1 MTVEGVGLPAVW
13 LRHSL
18 ELRPTLFVF
27 NDCRS
32 QVHCVRRVSDTMS
45 LVLRPSRR
53 FGTRSARLFWRL
65 PLIGRVRV
73 PRNLAPLLLA
83 GAVGLAAGLASV
95 ALTELVDA
103 LTMLFDEL
111 ESVLGDLA
119 GGWTLMLVPA
129 IAAIPVAIIVSRI
142 ASEAQGAGVP
152 YVMVAVERAGGF
164 VRPIIAPAKLVA
176 TGFTL
181 GGGGAAGREGPIVL
195 IAASV
200 ASTIGRL
207 TKQPSDMLV
216 LMVAAAAAGGVAA
229 TFSTPIAGT
238 FFAMEVVLRRFNV
251 RNFTIVVVSAVLAN
265 IVAIGFY
272 GDSAGL
278 DLPDLDINSNWELFL
293 HAIVGVSAA
302 IAGILFVRTRFFTE
316 DVFEFLGVS
325 LMIRPILGLFGV
337 GVLALI
343 ESDILGSG
351 HEQIQIFAEG
361 GTAVWTLAILM
372 VLKLIAASLTI
383 GSGASGGAFAPLLF
397 LGATLGAL
405 MGAGFEAA
413 LPSIVGPTGTYVV
426 VGMAAVFAAA
436 ARAPFTS
443 LFIVFE
449 LSGYSLILPLMTAVA
464 LATALAQLLTR
475 DTIYNVRLRRAGLE
489 MQDERESSP
498 LDNLMVSETMRTDTP
513 IVSRTASIQDLANA
527 MSQSRGNVV
536 AVADQLN
543 RFIGLVTATDV
554 ASAVQR
560 QELDRHAFDLAVV
573 APIVVH
579 PDDNLRYALSL
590 LVEHDVRQLPVVA
603 REDETRLVGM
613 LTQRDV
619 LREVA
624 QPADREPGERVAPP
638 PVRRLVGAV
647 EIEARV
653 EPGSEA
659 ESTTVSALRLPEASV
674 ITAIHRRGEIVIP
687 RGNVRL
693 EANDLAILLSVP
705 PEEAAVRAL
714 FINHAA
720 RSRQSWWFLPHP
732 PTIPDDAS
740 DGR

>member
-1 MTVEGVGLPAVW
+1 
-13 LRHSL
+13 
-18 ELRPTLFVF
+18 
-27 NDCRS
+27 
-32 QVHCVRRVSDTMS
+32 MS
-45 LVLRPSRR
+45 LVSRPSRR
-53 FGTRSARLFWRL
+53 FGTRSAHLFWRL
-65 PLIGRVRV
+65 PLVGWVRV

-83 GAVGLAAGLASV
+83 VAVGLAAGFAAV
-95 ALTELVDA
+95 ALSALVDG
-103 LTMLFDEL
+103 LTMVFDEL
-111 ESVLGDLA
+111 TSLLDNLA

-129 IAAIPVAIIVSRI
+129 IAAIPVAFVVSRV
-142 ASEAQGAGVP
+142 ASESQGAGVP

-195 IAASV
+195 IAASL

-207 TKQPSDMLV
+207 AKQPSDMLV
-216 LMVAAAAAGGVAA
+216 LMVAAAAAGGISA
-229 TFSTPIAGT
+229 TFNTPIAGT
-238 FFAMEVVLRRFNV
+238 FFALEVVLRRFNV
-251 RNFTIVVVSAVLAN
+251 RNFTIVVVAAVVAN
-265 IVAIGFY
+265 IVAVAFY

-278 DLPDLDINSNWELFL
+278 DLPDFDINSSWELFL
-293 HAIVGVSAA
+293 HAIVGISAA

-325 LMIRPILGLFGV
+325 MSVRPILGLFGV

-343 ESDILGSG
+343 ESNILGSG
-351 HEQIQIFAEG
+351 LDQIRIFAEG
-361 GTAVWTLAILM
+361 ETAVSTLAILM

-397 LGATLGAL
+397 VGATLGAL
-405 MGAGFEAA
+405 MGAGFESA

-436 ARAPFTS
+436 ARAPLTS

-464 LATALAQLLTR
+464 LAAALAQLLTR
-475 DTIYNVRLRRAGLE
+475 DTIYNVRLRRAGLDVQE
-489 MQDERESSP
+489 ESAPSP
-498 LDNLMVSETMRTDTP
+498 LDDLTVAATMRTDTP
-513 IVSRTASIQDLANA
+513 IVSRLATIEDLANA

-536 AVADQLN
+536 AVADQRN

-554 ASAVQR
+554 ASAVER
-560 QELDRHAFDLAVV
+560 GEMDRRAFDLAVV
-573 APIVVH
+573 APVFVH
-579 PDDNLRYALSL
+579 PDDNLRYALSV
-590 LVEHDVRQLPVVA
+590 LVDHDVRQLPVVA
-603 REDETRLVGM
+603 REDETRLMGM

-624 QPADREPGERVAPP
+624 QPSDRDSGQRSAPA
-638 PVRRLVGAV
+638 PVRRLVGAI

-653 EPGSEA
+653 EPGSQA
-659 ESTTVSALRLPEASV
+659 ESSMVSQLPLPEASV

-687 RGNVRL
+687 RGNVKL
-693 EANDLAILLSVP
+693 LANDLAIVLSVP
-705 PEEAAVRAL
+705 PEEATVRSL
-714 FINHAA
+714 FINHSTQ
-720 RSRQSWWFLPHP
+720 SRNNWWFLPHAP
-732 PTIPDDAS
+732 PSPNDES
-740 DGR
+740 QR

>member
-1 MTVEGVGLPAVW
+1 
-13 LRHSL
+13 
-18 ELRPTLFVF
+18 
-27 NDCRS
+27 
-32 QVHCVRRVSDTMS
+32 MS
-45 LVLRPSRR
+45 LVRRPSRR
-53 FGTRSARLFWRL
+53 FGTRSAQLFWRL
-65 PLIGRVRV
+65 PLIGRVRI

-83 GAVGLAAGLASV
+83 GAVGLAAGFAAV
-95 ALTELVDA
+95 ALTALVDG
-103 LTMLFDEL
+103 LTAVFDEL
-111 ESVLGDLA
+111 ASILDGLA

-129 IAAIPVAIIVSRI
+129 IAAIPVAFIVSRI
-142 ASEAQGAGVP
+142 ASESQGAGVP

-200 ASTIGRL
+200 ASSIGRL
-207 TKQPSDMLV
+207 ARQPSDMLV
-216 LMVAAAAAGGVAA
+216 LMVAAAAAGGIAA
-229 TFSTPIAGT
+229 TFLTPIAGT

-251 RNFTIVVVSAVLAN
+251 RNFTIVVVSAVVAN
-265 IVAIGFY
+265 IVAISFY

-325 LMIRPILGLFGV
+325 LSVRPILGLLGV

-343 ESDILGSG
+343 ESNILGSG
-351 HEQIQIFAEG
+351 LDQIRIFAEG
-361 GTAVWTLAILM
+361 GTAVSTLAILM

-397 LGATLGAL
+397 VGATLGAL
-405 MGAGFEAA
+405 MGAGFESA
-413 LPSIVGPTGTYVV
+413 LPNVVGPTGTYVV

-436 ARAPFTS
+436 ARAPLTS

-464 LATALAQLLTR
+464 LAAALAQLLTR
-475 DTIYNVRLRRAGLE
+475 DTIYNVRLRRAGLD
-489 MQDERESSP
+489 MQDEPTPSP
-498 LDNLMVSETMRTDTP
+498 LDDLVVAATMRTDTP
-513 IVSRTASIQDLANA
+513 IVSRLATIQDLANA

-536 AVADQLN
+536 AVADQQN

-554 ASAVQR
+554 ASAVER
-560 QELDRHAFDLAVV
+560 QELNRRAFDLAVV
-573 APIVVH
+573 APIFVH
-579 PDDNLRYALSL
+579 PDDSLRHALSL

-603 REDETRLVGM
+603 REDESRLMGM

-624 QPADREPGERVAPP
+624 QPAERDSGQRVAPT

-647 EIEARV
+647 EIELRV
-653 EPGSEA
+653 EPGSRA
-659 ESTTVSALRLPEASV
+659 EQTMVSQLPLPEASV
-674 ITAIHRRGEIVIP
+674 ITAIHRRGEVVIP
-687 RGNVRL
+687 RGSVRL
-693 EANDLAILLSVP
+693 EANDLAIILSVP
-705 PEEAAVRAL
+705 PEEAAVRTL
-714 FINHAA
+714 FINHASQT
-720 RSRQSWWFLPHP
+720 RNNWWFLPHAP
-732 PTIPDDAS
+732 SAPDDES
-740 DGR
+740 SER

>member
-1 MTVEGVGLPAVW
+1 
-13 LRHSL
+13 
-18 ELRPTLFVF
+18 
-27 NDCRS
+27 
-32 QVHCVRRVSDTMS
+32 MS
-45 LVLRPSRR
+45 LVVRPSRR
-53 FGTRSARLFWRL
+53 FGTRSAQLFWRL

-73 PRNLAPLLLA
+73 PRNLAPLILA
-83 GAVGLAAGLASV
+83 GAVGLAAGFAAV
-95 ALTELVDA
+95 ALTALVDGMI
-103 LTMLFDEL
+103 TVFDEL
-111 ESVLGDLA
+111 ASLLDGLA

-129 IAAIPVAIIVSRI
+129 IAAIPVAFVVSKI
-142 ASEAQGAGVP
+142 SSESQGAGVP

-164 VRPIIAPAKLVA
+164 VRPVIAPAKLIA

-195 IAASV
+195 IAASL

-216 LMVAAAAAGGVAA
+216 LMVAAAAAGGIAA
-229 TFSTPIAGT
+229 TFNTPIAGT
-238 FFAMEVVLRRFNV
+238 FFALEVVLRRFNV
-251 RNFTIVVVSAVLAN
+251 RNFTIVVVSAVVAN
-265 IVAIGFY
+265 IVAVAFY
-272 GDSAGL
+272 GGSAGL
-278 DLPDLDINSNWELFL
+278 DLPNLEINSSWELFL

-302 IAGILFVRTRFFTE
+302 VAGILFVRTRFFTE

-325 LMIRPILGLFGV
+325 MMVRPILGLFAV

-351 HEQIQIFAEG
+351 LDQIRIFAEG
-361 GTAVWTLAILM
+361 DTAVTTLAILM

-397 LGATLGAL
+397 VGATLGAL
-405 MGAGFEAA
+405 MGAGFESV
-413 LPSIVGPTGTYVV
+413 LPGIVGPTGTYVV

-436 ARAPFTS
+436 ARAPMTS

-449 LSGYSLILPLMTAVA
+449 LTGYSLILPLMTAVA

-475 DTIYNVRLRRAGLE
+475 DTIYNVRLRRAGLDV
-489 MQDERESSP
+489 QDEPTPSP
-498 LDNLMVSETMRTDTP
+498 LDNLTVATTMRTDTP
-513 IVSRTASIQDLANA
+513 IVSRLATIRDLANA

-536 AVADQLN
+536 AVADNQN

-554 ASAVQR
+554 TSAVER
-560 QELDRHAFDLAVV
+560 QELSRRAYDLAVV
-573 APIVVH
+573 APIFVH

-603 REDETRLVGM
+603 RDDESRLMGM
-613 LTQRDV
+613 LTQRD
-619 LREVA
+619 LMREIA
-624 QPADREPGERVAPP
+624 QPSDRDSGQRTAPA

-653 EPGSEA
+653 EPGSQA
-659 ESTTVSALRLPEASV
+659 ESSMVSQLPLPEASV
-674 ITAIHRRGEIVIP
+674 ITAIHRRGEVVIP

-693 EANDLAILLSVP
+693 EANDLAIVLSVP
-705 PEEAAVRAL
+705 PEEGAVRAL
-714 FINHAA
+714 FINHTAQD
-720 RSRQSWWFLPHP
+720 RNNWWFLPHAP
-732 PTIPDDAS
+732 AAPDDES
-740 DGR
+740 PSR

>member
-1 MTVEGVGLPAVW
+1 
-13 LRHSL
+13 
-18 ELRPTLFVF
+18 
-27 NDCRS
+27 
-32 QVHCVRRVSDTMS
+32 MS
-45 LVLRPSRR
+45 LVRRPSRR
-53 FGTRSARLFWRL
+53 FGTRSAQLFWRL
-65 PLIGRVRV
+65 PLIGRVRI

-83 GAVGLAAGLASV
+83 GAVGLAAGFAAV
-95 ALTELVDA
+95 ALTAVVDGLTTVFNELASILD
-103 LTMLFDEL
+103 
-111 ESVLGDLA
+111 GLA

-129 IAAIPVAIIVSRI
+129 IAAIPVAFVVSRI
-142 ASEAQGAGVP
+142 ASESQGAGVP

-200 ASTIGRL
+200 ASSIGRL
-207 TKQPSDMLV
+207 ARQPSDMLV
-216 LMVAAAAAGGVAA
+216 LMVAAAAAGGIAA
-229 TFSTPIAGT
+229 TFLTPIAGT

-251 RNFTIVVVSAVLAN
+251 RNFTIVVVSAVVAN
-265 IVAIGFY
+265 LVAVSFY
-272 GDSAGL
+272 GESAGL

-325 LMIRPILGLFGV
+325 LSVRPILGLLGV

-343 ESDILGSG
+343 ESNILGSG
-351 HEQIQIFAEG
+351 LDQIRIFAEG
-361 GTAVWTLAILM
+361 GTAVSTLAILM

-397 LGATLGAL
+397 VGATLGAL
-405 MGAGFEAA
+405 MGAGFESA
-413 LPSIVGPTGTYVV
+413 LPNVVGPTGTYVV

-436 ARAPFTS
+436 ARAPLTS

-464 LATALAQLLTR
+464 LAAALAQLLTR
-475 DTIYNVRLRRAGLE
+475 DTIYNVRLRRAGLDVR
-489 MQDERESSP
+489 DEPAPSP
-498 LDNLMVSETMRTDTP
+498 LDDLVVAATMRTDTP
-513 IVSRTASIQDLANA
+513 IVSRLATIQDLANA

-536 AVADQLN
+536 AVADQQN

-554 ASAVQR
+554 ASAVER
-560 QELDRHAFDLAVV
+560 QELNRRAFDLAVV
-573 APIVVH
+573 APIFVH
-579 PDDNLRYALSL
+579 PDDSLRHALSL

-603 REDETRLVGM
+603 REDESRLMGM

-624 QPADREPGERVAPP
+624 QPAARDTGQRAAPT

-647 EIEARV
+647 EIELRV
-653 EPGSEA
+653 EPGSQA
-659 ESTTVSALRLPEASV
+659 EMTTVSQLPLPEASV
-674 ITAIHRRGEIVIP
+674 ITAIHRRGEVVIP
-687 RGNVRL
+687 RGSVRL
-693 EANDLAILLSVP
+693 EANDLAIILSVP
-705 PEEAAVRAL
+705 PEEAAVRTL
-714 FINHAA
+714 FINHASQT
-720 RSRQSWWFLPHP
+720 RNNWWFLPHP
-732 PTIPDDAS
+732 PSSPDDESS
-740 DGR
+740 DR

>member
-1 MTVEGVGLPAVW
+1 
-13 LRHSL
+13 
-18 ELRPTLFVF
+18 
-27 NDCRS
+27 
-32 QVHCVRRVSDTMS
+32 MS
-45 LVLRPSRR
+45 LVRRPSRR
-53 FGTRSARLFWRL
+53 FGTRSAQLFWRL
-65 PLIGRVRV
+65 PLIGRVRI

-83 GAVGLAAGLASV
+83 GAVGLAAGFAAV
-95 ALTELVDA
+95 ALTAVVDGLTTVFNELASILD
-103 LTMLFDEL
+103 
-111 ESVLGDLA
+111 GLA

-129 IAAIPVAIIVSRI
+129 IAAIPVAFVVSRI
-142 ASEAQGAGVP
+142 ASESQGAGVP

-200 ASTIGRL
+200 ASSIGRL
-207 TKQPSDMLV
+207 ARQPSDMLV
-216 LMVAAAAAGGVAA
+216 LMVAAAAAGGIAA
-229 TFSTPIAGT
+229 TFLTPIAGT

-251 RNFTIVVVSAVLAN
+251 RNFTIVVVSAVVAN
-265 IVAIGFY
+265 LVAVSFY
-272 GDSAGL
+272 GESAGL

-325 LMIRPILGLFGV
+325 LSVRPILGLLGV
-337 GVLALI
+337 GMLALI
-343 ESDILGSG
+343 ESNILGAG
-351 HEQIQIFAEG
+351 LDQIRIFAEG
-361 GTAVWTLAILM
+361 GTAVSTLAILM

-397 LGATLGAL
+397 VGATLGAL
-405 MGAGFEAA
+405 MGAGFESA
-413 LPSIVGPTGTYVV
+413 LPNVVGPTGTYVV

-436 ARAPFTS
+436 ARAPLTS

-464 LATALAQLLTR
+464 LAAALAQLLTR
-475 DTIYNVRLRRAGLE
+475 DTIYNVRLRRAGLDVR
-489 MQDERESSP
+489 DEPAPSP
-498 LDNLMVSETMRTDTP
+498 LDDLVVAATMRTDTP
-513 IVSRTASIQDLANA
+513 IVSRLATIQDLANA

-536 AVADQLN
+536 AVADQQN

-554 ASAVQR
+554 ASAVER
-560 QELDRHAFDLAVV
+560 QELNRRAFDLAVV
-573 APIVVH
+573 APIFVH
-579 PDDNLRYALSL
+579 PDDSLRHALSL

-603 REDETRLVGM
+603 REDESRLMGM

-624 QPADREPGERVAPP
+624 QPAARETGQRAAPT

-647 EIEARV
+647 EIELRV
-653 EPGSEA
+653 EPGSQA
-659 ESTTVSALRLPEASV
+659 EMTTVSQLPLPEASV
-674 ITAIHRRGEIVIP
+674 ITAIHRRGEVVIP
-687 RGNVRL
+687 RGSVRL
-693 EANDLAILLSVP
+693 EANDLAIILSVP
-705 PEEAAVRAL
+705 PEEAAVRTL
-714 FINHAA
+714 FINHASQT
-720 RSRQSWWFLPHP
+720 RNNWWFLPHAP
-732 PTIPDDAS
+732 SSPDDES
-740 DGR
+740 SER

>member
-1 MTVEGVGLPAVW
+1 MTVDGVGLPAVW

-32 QVHCVRRVSDTMS
+32 QVCCVRRVSDTMS

-653 EPGSEA
+653 EPGSQA

>member
-1 MTVEGVGLPAVW
+1 
-13 LRHSL
+13 
-18 ELRPTLFVF
+18 
-27 NDCRS
+27 
-32 QVHCVRRVSDTMS
+32 MS
-45 LVLRPSRR
+45 LVVRPSRR
-53 FGTRSARLFWRL
+53 FGTRSAQIFWSL
-65 PLIGRVRV
+65 PLVGRVRI

-83 GAVGLAAGLASV
+83 GAVGLAAGFAAV
-95 ALTELVDA
+95 ALTA
-103 LTMLFDEL
+103 LLDGLIIVFDEL
-111 ESVLGDLA
+111 ESLLGDLA

-129 IAAIPVAIIVSRI
+129 IAAIPVALIVYRI
-142 ASEAQGAGVP
+142 SSEAQGAGVP

-164 VRPIIAPAKLVA
+164 VRPIIAPAKLIA

-195 IAASV
+195 IAASL
-200 ASTIGRL
+200 ASSIGRL
-207 TKQPSDMLV
+207 TRQPSDMLV

-229 TFSTPIAGT
+229 TFNTPIAGT

-251 RNFTIVVVSAVLAN
+251 RNFTIVVVSAVIAN
-265 IVAIGFY
+265 IVAIAFY
-272 GDSAGL
+272 GDDAGL
-278 DLPDLDINSNWELFL
+278 NLPDLDINSNWELFL

-325 LMIRPILGLFGV
+325 LMVRPILGLLGV
-337 GVLALI
+337 GTLALI
-343 ESDILGSG
+343 EANILGSG
-351 HEQIQIFAEG
+351 LEQIQIFAEG
-361 GTAVWTLAILM
+361 GTAISTLAILM

-397 LGATLGAL
+397 VGATLGAL
-405 MGAGFEAA
+405 MGAGFESA
-413 LPSIVGPTGTYVV
+413 LPGVVGPTGTYVV

-443 LFIVFE
+443 IFIVFE

-475 DTIYNVRLRRAGLE
+475 DTIYNVRLRRAGLDV
-489 MQDERESSP
+489 QDEQAPSP
-498 LDNLMVSETMRTDTP
+498 LDDLFVATTMRTDTP
-513 IVSRTASIQDLANA
+513 IVSRLATIEDLANA
-527 MSQSRGNVV
+527 MNQSRSNVV
-536 AVADQLN
+536 AVADQRN

-554 ASAVQR
+554 ASAVER
-560 QELDRHAFDLAVV
+560 QELNRRAYDLAVV
-573 APIVVH
+573 APIFVH
-579 PDDNLRYALSL
+579 PDDTLRYALSL

-603 REDETRLVGM
+603 RADETRLMGM

-624 QPADREPGERVAPP
+624 QPTDRTQSQRAAPA
-638 PVRRLVGAV
+638 PVRRLVGAI

-653 EPGSEA
+653 EPGSPA
-659 ESTTVSALRLPEASV
+659 ESSVVSELSLPEASV
-674 ITAIHRRGEIVIP
+674 ITAIHRRGEVVIP
-687 RGNVRL
+687 RGNVQL
-693 EANDLAILLSVP
+693 EANDLAIVLSVP

-714 FINHAA
+714 FINPGS

-732 PTIPDDAS
+732 PHAPTTSNDDGPSA
-740 DGR
+740 

>member
-1 MTVEGVGLPAVW
+1 
-13 LRHSL
+13 
-18 ELRPTLFVF
+18 
-27 NDCRS
+27 
-32 QVHCVRRVSDTMS
+32 MS
-45 LVLRPSRR
+45 LVRRPSRR
-53 FGTRSARLFWRL
+53 FGTRSAQLFWRL
-65 PLIGRVRV
+65 PLIGRVRI

-83 GAVGLAAGLASV
+83 GAVGLAAGFAAV
-95 ALTELVDA
+95 ALTAVVDG
-103 LTMLFDEL
+103 LTIVFDEL
-111 ESVLGDLA
+111 ASILDGLA

-129 IAAIPVAIIVSRI
+129 IAAIPVAFVVSRV
-142 ASEAQGAGVP
+142 ASESQGAGVP

-200 ASTIGRL
+200 ASSIGRL
-207 TKQPSDMLV
+207 ARQPSDMLV
-216 LMVAAAAAGGVAA
+216 LMVAAAAAGGIAA
-229 TFSTPIAGT
+229 TFLTPIAGT

-251 RNFTIVVVSAVLAN
+251 RNFTIVVVSAVVAN
-265 IVAIGFY
+265 IVAISFY

-325 LMIRPILGLFGV
+325 LSVRPILGLLGV
-337 GVLALI
+337 GMLALI
-343 ESDILGSG
+343 ESNILGSG
-351 HEQIQIFAEG
+351 LDQIRIFAEG
-361 GTAVWTLAILM
+361 GTAVSTLAILM
-372 VLKLIAASLTI
+372 ILKTIAASLTI

-397 LGATLGAL
+397 VGATLGAL
-405 MGAGFEAA
+405 MGAGFESA
-413 LPSIVGPTGTYVV
+413 LPNVVGPTGTYVV

-436 ARAPFTS
+436 ARAPLTS

-464 LATALAQLLTR
+464 LAAALAQLLTR
-475 DTIYNVRLRRAGLE
+475 DTIYNVRLRRAGLDVR
-489 MQDERESSP
+489 DEPAPSP
-498 LDNLMVSETMRTDTP
+498 LDDLTVAATMRTDTP
-513 IVSRTASIQDLANA
+513 IVSRLATIQDLANA

-536 AVADQLN
+536 AVADQQN

-554 ASAVQR
+554 ASAVER
-560 QELDRHAFDLAVV
+560 QELNRRAFDLAVV
-573 APIVVH
+573 APILVH
-579 PDDNLRYALSL
+579 PDDSLRHALSL

-603 REDETRLVGM
+603 REDESRLMGM

-624 QPADREPGERVAPP
+624 QPAARDSGQRAAPT

-647 EIEARV
+647 EIELRV
-653 EPGSEA
+653 EPGSRA
-659 ESTTVSALRLPEASV
+659 EMTTVSQLPLPEASV
-674 ITAIHRRGEIVIP
+674 ITAIHRRGEVVIP
-687 RGNVRL
+687 RGGVRL
-693 EANDLAILLSVP
+693 EANDLAIILSVP
-705 PEEAAVRAL
+705 PEEAAVRTL
-714 FINHAA
+714 FINHASQT
-720 RSRQSWWFLPHP
+720 RNNWWFLPHP
-732 PTIPDDAS
+732 PSSPDDESS
-740 DGR
+740 DR

>member
-1 MTVEGVGLPAVW
+1 
-13 LRHSL
+13 
-18 ELRPTLFVF
+18 
-27 NDCRS
+27 
-32 QVHCVRRVSDTMS
+32 MS
-45 LVLRPSRR
+45 LVRRPSRR
-53 FGTRSARLFWRL
+53 FGTRSAQLFWRL
-65 PLIGRVRV
+65 PLIGRVRI

-83 GAVGLAAGLASV
+83 GAVGLAAGFAAV
-95 ALTELVDA
+95 ALTAVVDGLTTVFNELASILD
-103 LTMLFDEL
+103 
-111 ESVLGDLA
+111 GLA

-129 IAAIPVAIIVSRI
+129 IAAIPVAFVVSRI
-142 ASEAQGAGVP
+142 ASESQGAGVP

-200 ASTIGRL
+200 ASSIGRL
-207 TKQPSDMLV
+207 ARQPSDMLV
-216 LMVAAAAAGGVAA
+216 LMVAAAAAGGIAA
-229 TFSTPIAGT
+229 TFLTPIAGT

-251 RNFTIVVVSAVLAN
+251 RNFTIVVVSAVVAN
-265 IVAIGFY
+265 LVAVSFY
-272 GDSAGL
+272 GESAGL

-325 LMIRPILGLFGV
+325 LSVRPILGLLGV
-337 GVLALI
+337 GMLALI
-343 ESDILGSG
+343 ESNILGAG
-351 HEQIQIFAEG
+351 LDQIRIFAEG
-361 GTAVWTLAILM
+361 GTAVSTLAILM

-397 LGATLGAL
+397 VGATLGAL
-405 MGAGFEAA
+405 MGAGFESA
-413 LPSIVGPTGTYVV
+413 LPNVVGPTGTYVV

-436 ARAPFTS
+436 ARAPLTS

-464 LATALAQLLTR
+464 LAAALAQLLTR
-475 DTIYNVRLRRAGLE
+475 DTIYNVRLRRAGLDVR
-489 MQDERESSP
+489 DEPAPSP
-498 LDNLMVSETMRTDTP
+498 LDDLVVAATMRTDTP
-513 IVSRTASIQDLANA
+513 IVSRLATIQDLANA

-536 AVADQLN
+536 AVADQQN

-554 ASAVQR
+554 ASAVER
-560 QELDRHAFDLAVV
+560 QELNRRAFDLAVV
-573 APIVVH
+573 APILVH
-579 PDDNLRYALSL
+579 PDDSLRHALSL

-603 REDETRLVGM
+603 REDESRLMGM

-624 QPADREPGERVAPP
+624 QPAARESGQRAAPT

-647 EIEARV
+647 EIELRV
-653 EPGSEA
+653 EPGSQA
-659 ESTTVSALRLPEASV
+659 EMTTVSQLPLPEASV
-674 ITAIHRRGEIVIP
+674 ITAIHRRGEVVIP
-687 RGNVRL
+687 RGSVRL
-693 EANDLAILLSVP
+693 EANDLAIILSVP
-705 PEEAAVRAL
+705 PEEAAVRTL
-714 FINHAA
+714 FINHASQT
-720 RSRQSWWFLPHP
+720 RNNWWFLPHP
-732 PTIPDDAS
+732 PSSPDDES
-740 DGR
+740 SER

>member
-1 MTVEGVGLPAVW
+1 MTVDGVGLPAVW

-32 QVHCVRRVSDTMS
+32 QVRCVRRVSDTMS

-343 ESDILGSG
+343 EADILGSG

-653 EPGSEA
+653 EPGSQA

>member
-1 MTVEGVGLPAVW
+1 
-13 LRHSL
+13 
-18 ELRPTLFVF
+18 
-27 NDCRS
+27 
-32 QVHCVRRVSDTMS
+32 MS
-45 LVLRPSRR
+45 LVRRPSRR
-53 FGTRSARLFWRL
+53 FGTRSAQLFWRL
-65 PLIGRVRV
+65 PLIGRVRI

-83 GAVGLAAGLASV
+83 GAVGLAAGFAAV
-95 ALTELVDA
+95 ALTAVVDG
-103 LTMLFDEL
+103 LTIVFDEL
-111 ESVLGDLA
+111 ASILDGLA

-129 IAAIPVAIIVSRI
+129 IAAIPVAFVVSRV
-142 ASEAQGAGVP
+142 ASESQGAGVP

-200 ASTIGRL
+200 ASSIGRL
-207 TKQPSDMLV
+207 ARQPSDMLV
-216 LMVAAAAAGGVAA
+216 LMVAAAAAGGIAA
-229 TFSTPIAGT
+229 TFLTPIAGT

-251 RNFTIVVVSAVLAN
+251 RNFTIVVVSAVVAN
-265 IVAIGFY
+265 IVAISFY

-325 LMIRPILGLFGV
+325 LSVRPILGLLGV
-337 GVLALI
+337 GMLALI
-343 ESDILGSG
+343 ESNILGSG
-351 HEQIQIFAEG
+351 LDQIRIFAEG
-361 GTAVWTLAILM
+361 GTAVSTLAILM
-372 VLKLIAASLTI
+372 ILKTIAASLTI

-397 LGATLGAL
+397 VGATLGAL
-405 MGAGFEAA
+405 MGAGFESA
-413 LPSIVGPTGTYVV
+413 LPNVVGPTGTYVV

-436 ARAPFTS
+436 ARAPLTS

-464 LATALAQLLTR
+464 LAAALAQLLTR
-475 DTIYNVRLRRAGLE
+475 DTIYNVRLRRAGLD
-489 MQDERESSP
+489 MRDEPTPSP
-498 LDNLMVSETMRTDTP
+498 LDDLTVAATMRTDTP
-513 IVSRTASIQDLANA
+513 IVSRLATIQDLANA

-536 AVADQLN
+536 AVADQQN

-554 ASAVQR
+554 ASAVER
-560 QELDRHAFDLAVV
+560 QELNRRAFDLAVV
-573 APIVVH
+573 APILVH
-579 PDDNLRYALSL
+579 PDDSLRHALSL

-603 REDETRLVGM
+603 REDESRLMGM

-624 QPADREPGERVAPP
+624 QPAARDSGQRAAPT

-647 EIEARV
+647 EIELRV
-653 EPGSEA
+653 EPGSRA
-659 ESTTVSALRLPEASV
+659 EMTTVSQLPLPEASV
-674 ITAIHRRGEIVIP
+674 ITAIHRRGEVVIP
-687 RGNVRL
+687 RGGVRL
-693 EANDLAILLSVP
+693 EANDLAIILSVP
-705 PEEAAVRAL
+705 PEEAAVRTL
-714 FINHAA
+714 FINHASQT
-720 RSRQSWWFLPHP
+720 RNNWWFLPHP
-732 PTIPDDAS
+732 PSSPDDESS
-740 DGR
+740 DR

>member
-1 MTVEGVGLPAVW
+1 
-13 LRHSL
+13 
-18 ELRPTLFVF
+18 
-27 NDCRS
+27 
-32 QVHCVRRVSDTMS
+32 MS
-45 LVLRPSRR
+45 LVRRPSRR
-53 FGTRSARLFWRL
+53 FGTRSTQFFWRL
-65 PLIGRVRV
+65 PLIGRVRI

-83 GAVGLAAGLASV
+83 GAVGLAAGFAAV
-95 ALTELVDA
+95 ALTAVVDGLTTVFNELASILD
-103 LTMLFDEL
+103 
-111 ESVLGDLA
+111 GLA

-129 IAAIPVAIIVSRI
+129 IAAIPVAFVVSRI
-142 ASEAQGAGVP
+142 ASESQGAGVP

-200 ASTIGRL
+200 ASSIGRL
-207 TKQPSDMLV
+207 ARQPSDMLV
-216 LMVAAAAAGGVAA
+216 LMVAAAAAGGIAA
-229 TFSTPIAGT
+229 TFLTPIAGT

-251 RNFTIVVVSAVLAN
+251 RNFTIVVVSAVVAN
-265 IVAIGFY
+265 LVAVSFY
-272 GDSAGL
+272 GESAGL

-325 LMIRPILGLFGV
+325 LSVRPILGLLGV
-337 GVLALI
+337 GMLALI
-343 ESDILGSG
+343 ESNILGAG
-351 HEQIQIFAEG
+351 LDQIRIFAEG
-361 GTAVWTLAILM
+361 GTAVSTLAILM

-397 LGATLGAL
+397 VGATLGAL
-405 MGAGFEAA
+405 MGAGFESA
-413 LPSIVGPTGTYVV
+413 LPNVVGPTGTYVV

-436 ARAPFTS
+436 ARAPLTS

-464 LATALAQLLTR
+464 LAAALAQLLTR
-475 DTIYNVRLRRAGLE
+475 DTIYNVRLRRAGLDVR
-489 MQDERESSP
+489 DEPAPSP
-498 LDNLMVSETMRTDTP
+498 LDDLVVAATMRTDTP
-513 IVSRTASIQDLANA
+513 IVSRLATIQDLANA

-536 AVADQLN
+536 AVADQQN

-554 ASAVQR
+554 ASAVER
-560 QELDRHAFDLAVV
+560 QELNRRAFDLAVV
-573 APIVVH
+573 APIFVH
-579 PDDNLRYALSL
+579 PDDSLRHALSL

-603 REDETRLVGM
+603 REDESRLMGM

-624 QPADREPGERVAPP
+624 QPAARESGQRAAPT

-647 EIEARV
+647 EIELRV
-653 EPGSEA
+653 EPGSQA
-659 ESTTVSALRLPEASV
+659 EMTTVSQLPLPEASV
-674 ITAIHRRGEIVIP
+674 ITAIHRRGEVVIP
-687 RGNVRL
+687 RGSVRL
-693 EANDLAILLSVP
+693 EANDLAIILSVP
-705 PEEAAVRAL
+705 PEEAAVRTL
-714 FINHAA
+714 FINHASQT
-720 RSRQSWWFLPHP
+720 RNNWWFLPHP
-732 PTIPDDAS
+732 PSSPDDESS
-740 DGR
+740 DR

>member
-1 MTVEGVGLPAVW
+1 
-13 LRHSL
+13 
-18 ELRPTLFVF
+18 
-27 NDCRS
+27 
-32 QVHCVRRVSDTMS
+32 MS
-45 LVLRPSRR
+45 LVRRPSRR
-53 FGTRSARLFWRL
+53 FGTRSAQLFWRL
-65 PLIGRVRV
+65 PLIGRVRI

-83 GAVGLAAGLASV
+83 GAVGLAAGFAAV
-95 ALTELVDA
+95 ALTAVVDGLTTVFNELASILD
-103 LTMLFDEL
+103 
-111 ESVLGDLA
+111 GLA

-129 IAAIPVAIIVSRI
+129 IAAIPVAFVVSRI
-142 ASEAQGAGVP
+142 ASESQGAGVP

-200 ASTIGRL
+200 ASSIGRL
-207 TKQPSDMLV
+207 ARQPSDMLV
-216 LMVAAAAAGGVAA
+216 LMVAAAAAGGIAA
-229 TFSTPIAGT
+229 TFLTPIAGT

-251 RNFTIVVVSAVLAN
+251 RNFTIVVVSAVVAN
-265 IVAIGFY
+265 LVAVSFY
-272 GDSAGL
+272 GESAGL

-325 LMIRPILGLFGV
+325 LSVRPILGLLGV
-337 GVLALI
+337 GMLALI
-343 ESDILGSG
+343 ESNILGAG
-351 HEQIQIFAEG
+351 LDQIRIFAEG
-361 GTAVWTLAILM
+361 GTAVSTLAILM

-397 LGATLGAL
+397 VGATLGAL
-405 MGAGFEAA
+405 MGAGFESA
-413 LPSIVGPTGTYVV
+413 LPNVVGPTGTYVV

-436 ARAPFTS
+436 ARAPLTS

-464 LATALAQLLTR
+464 LAAALAQLLTR
-475 DTIYNVRLRRAGLE
+475 DTIYNVRLRRAGLDVR
-489 MQDERESSP
+489 DEPAPSP
-498 LDNLMVSETMRTDTP
+498 LDDLSVAATMRTDTP
-513 IVSRTASIQDLANA
+513 IVSRLATIQDLANA

-536 AVADQLN
+536 AVADQQN

-554 ASAVQR
+554 ASAVER
-560 QELDRHAFDLAVV
+560 QELNRRAFDLAVV
-573 APIVVH
+573 APIFVH
-579 PDDNLRYALSL
+579 PDDSLRHALSL

-603 REDETRLVGM
+603 REDESRLMGM

-624 QPADREPGERVAPP
+624 QPAARESGQRAAPP

-647 EIEARV
+647 EIELRV
-653 EPGSEA
+653 EPGSQA
-659 ESTTVSALRLPEASV
+659 EMTTVSQLPLPEASV
-674 ITAIHRRGEIVIP
+674 ITAIHRRGEVVIP
-687 RGNVRL
+687 RGSVRL
-693 EANDLAILLSVP
+693 EANDLAIILSVP
-705 PEEAAVRAL
+705 PEEAAVRTL
-714 FINHAA
+714 FINHASQT
-720 RSRQSWWFLPHP
+720 RNNWWFLPHP
-732 PTIPDDAS
+732 PSSPDDESS
-740 DGR
+740 DR